1 MTPRQKAADIY
12 KQYNQLP
19 LKHKVIKDLC
29 YYFCEEMIMVETW
42 VYQDKWLIMNFEG
55 KWSWKD
61 YWIEVKREI
70 LMIK

>member
-1 MTPRQKAADIY
+1 M
-12 KQYNQLP
+12 
-19 LKHKVIKDLC
+19 
-29 YYFCEEMIMVETW
+29 MVETW

-55 KWSWKD
+55 KWSWTD